1 MRARAESGTMTI
13 WMLGLCVMLL
23 LLGGIS
29 LDLWRAFSE
38 RRALASAADAAAI
51 AGASALDEPAYREA
65 GEVRLVPAAA
75 EQRAA
80 ASLAEQVDRRSL
92 RGSRVRADEQA
103 VVVEV
108 TGNVDFSL
116 LQLLTPGDAF
126 EIIVRATARPQASP

>member
-1 MRARAESGTMTI
+1 MTI
-13 WMLGLCVMLL
+13 WMLGLCLMLL

-51 AGASALDEPAYREA
+51 AGASALDESAYRA
-65 GEVRLVPAAA
+65 TGEVRLAPAAA
-75 EQRAA
+75 EQRAE
-80 ASLAEQVDRRSL
+80 ASLSEQGDRRSL
-92 RGSRVRADEQA
+92 RGSRVAADEQA

-108 TGNVDFSL
+108 TGTVDFSL

-126 EIIVRATARPQASP
+126 EITVHATARPQASP